1 MSPDYSGLLRQIDYL
16 QRRHDLFAAYGYI
29 WHFTFPF
36 TVLLVD
42 LEMCLTSVN
51 YLFILLY
58 MIRTFADMETER
70 FFTTG
75 KSKRFPPD
83 VLKRVVKRLT
93 QIDAATVIEDLRF
106 PPSNHLESLVG
117 DRAKQWSIRINDQ
130 WRVCFRFE
138 SGEAYDVEIVD
149 YH

>member
-1 MSPDYSGLLRQIDYL
+1 MHPHHRL
-16 QRRHDLFAAYGYI
+16 QG
-29 WHFTFPF
+29 FPGKNDPHHPF
-36 TVLLVD
+36 PRLPRKVTGTVILVD

-58 MIRTFADMETER
+58 MISTFKDMETES

-83 VLKRVVKRLT
+83 VLKRAVKRLT

-106 PPSNHLESLVG
+106 PPSNRLEALVG

-130 WRVCFRFE
+130 WRLCFRFE